1 MKGAHCIVG
10 GMDAQPPAWV
20 APAAPPPS
28 RPRWLRLLLLP
39 PLALAVLGAAW
50 LWQRQRREALQDAWL
65 AAAATGN
72 RAEMERCLAAG
83 VDVNFRHK
91 RPWPVGGFKENALW
105 TALLRKDF
113 DTATF
118 LMQKGAL
125 LEPDPGRPA
134 LEKSWDP
141 DILRFCLAH
150 GADPCAPHGA
160 GWLPVHHAICRMA
173 PAAVIRIL
181 AEGVPED
188 LPLAIVLGRPDRV
201 EALSDLSHPLF
212 KEAPPL
218 LLAIA
223 YGQSAVLG
231 RLLAKGLDPCARGPR
246 GHTWHITPMALAVR
260 QGREDMV
267 RILRDA
273 GAPVEGLGVAASAG
287 NAPFVRLLLAHGAD
301 PRQIDFNGGLL
312 HFAQSTEVVDLLVA
326 AGADLEARGT
336 GKLYTDT
343 PLERAVRTGRLEA
356 AKALVAH
363 GARIPQDLARHL
375 ENPAR
380 HLKPEEEK
388 ALRDWVASLRPG
400 TV

>member
-150 GADPCAPHGA
+150 GADPRAPDGG
-160 GWLPVHHAICRMA
+160 GWLPVHHAISRNA
-173 PAAVIRIL
+173 PREVIGIL

-188 LPLAIVLGRPDRV
+188 LPLTIVLGRPDRV
-201 EALSDLSHPLF
+201 EALIGQTHPVF
-212 KEAPPL
+212 KYGSAPL
-218 LLAIA
+218 HLAIA
-223 YGQSAVLG
+223 YGHEEVVRVLLRHGADPRTFNYTGRRETPMLVAVQ
-231 RLLAKGLDPCARGPR
+231 R
-246 GHTWHITPMALAVR
+246 GHAGIVR
-260 QGREDMV
+260 Q
-267 RILRDA
+267 LLDA
-273 GAPVEGLGVAASAG
+273 GAPPEGLGVAASAG

-336 GKLYTDT
+336 GKLYADT

-356 AKALVAH
+356 AKALAAH
-363 GARIPQDLARHL
+363 GARIPPDLARHL